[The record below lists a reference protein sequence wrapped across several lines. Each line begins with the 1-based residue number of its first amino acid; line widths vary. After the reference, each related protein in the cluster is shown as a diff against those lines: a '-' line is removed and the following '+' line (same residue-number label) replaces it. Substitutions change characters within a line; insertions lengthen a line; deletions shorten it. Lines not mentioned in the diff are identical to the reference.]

1 MSPEDRERSYL
12 VDMLQYSRETIELIS
27 VETYESFITNRLKR
41 LAIERLIEI
50 IGEAANHVS
59 LDTQKSMPKI
69 AWSRIIGM
77 RNKIA
82 HDYGEIL
89 SDRIWVIS
97 NTSVREL
104 AESLVSYGVKI

>member
-12 VDMLQYSRETIELIS
+12 VDMLQYSMEAVELIS
-27 VETYESFITNRLKR
+27 TETYESFINNRVKR
-41 LAIERLIEI
+41 LATERLIEI

-59 LDTQKSMPKI
+59 VETQKTMNQV

-89 SDRIWVIS
+89 SDRIWVIAS
-97 NTSVREL
+97 SSVREL
-104 AESLVSYGVKI
+104 VEQLKSYGVKI

>member
-1 MSPEDRERSYL
+1 MSPDVRERSYL
-12 VDMLQYSRETIELIS
+12 VDMLQHSREAVDLIS
-27 VETYESFITNRLKR
+27 DETYESFIKNRVKC
-41 LAIERLIEI
+41 LAAERLIEI

-59 LDTQKSMPKI
+59 TATQESMPRI

-77 RNKIA
+77 RNKLA

-104 AESLVSYGVKI
+104 VNLLVGYGVKI

>member
-1 MSPEDRERSYL
+1 MLPSDRERSYL
-12 VDMLQYSRETIELIS
+12 LDMLQYSTEVVELIS
-27 VETYESFITNRLKR
+27 GETYESFIKNRIKC
-41 LAIERLIEI
+41 LATERLIEI

-59 LDTQKSMPKI
+59 APTQESMPTI

-89 SDRIWVIS
+89 SDRIWVIANS
-97 NTSVREL
+97 SVRQLVDTL
-104 AESLVSYGVKI
+104 ASYGVKI

>member
-1 MSPEDRERSYL
+1 MLPDERDQTYL
-12 VDMLQYSRETIELIS
+12 IDMLQYSLEAVEVIS
-27 VETYESFITNRLKR
+27 DENYESFTRNRIKR

-59 LDTQKSMPKI
+59 ESTQSRMSDVP
-69 AWSRIIGM
+69 WSRIIGM

-89 SDRIWVIS
+89 TDRIWVITNS
-97 NTSVREL
+97 SVRQL
-104 AESLVSYGVKI
+104 AEILERYGVKI